1 MLRTRPVLPA
11 ALGLV
16 VAACGSAPVASEAPA
31 TPASAP
37 ASPAPPAPVADVGP
51 KPELT
56 AAPAFTPPTPQVV
69 SIPGLPQV
77 WLVERHALPMVA
89 LQIVVPAGGADDP
102 AGKSGLAALTAEMM
116 EQGAGRYGALEISR
130 LFDQLGAV
138 ASVDAGTDAS
148 TASLTVL
155 KPNLKRALELL
166 GDVVARP
173 RFEAA
178 EWTRAQ
184 ALWLDQLR
192 QRPFEPGDV
201 ASLVG
206 RAVHFGAGHPYSHPV
221 DGHVDSIGKLTL
233 ADAKAYHK
241 AHWRPDQA
249 TLVVVGDVTV
259 DELKTLFVP
268 AFSNW
273 VAPKTPPAARVT
285 AAPPKGPWPRT
296 VLVDRPDAPQTMF
309 LLVAPGPVAAD
320 PGLVTLELANIPLGG
335 SFTSRLNTNLREDK
349 GYTYGAKSALSQDR
363 LAGRWSIRTAV
374 ESGVTG
380 PALNE
385 ILKEIKQL
393 VEGGLKPE
401 ELKKARA
408 SDRGDLVSGY
418 ESLEPIAGRLADI
431 AGLGLPADW
440 DAQRARAADTADDAA
455 IGKAATTTSLR
466 DATIIAVGD
475 GKAIRA
481 AFQAAALPEPE
492 VRDAEG
498 RPVAAPKT
506 KGKAK

>member
-1 MLRTRPVLPA
+1 MLRPRPVLPA

-16 VAACGSAPVASEAPA
+16 VAACGAAPVPPDAPA
-31 TPASAP
+31 VAARLPAAPSAALP
-37 ASPAPPAPVADVGP
+37 ADVGP
-51 KPELT
+51 KPDLA
-56 AAPAFTPPTPQVV
+56 AAPAFAPPTPQV
-69 SIPGLPQV
+69 IDLPGLPRV

-138 ASVDAGTDAS
+138 ASIDAGTDAS
-148 TASLTVL
+148 MASLTVL

-178 EWTRAQ
+178 EWARAQ

-206 RAVHFGAGHPYSHPV
+206 RAVHFGAAHPYGHPV
-221 DGHVDSIGKLTL
+221 DGHVDTVGKLTL
-233 ADAKAYHK
+233 ADAKAFHK

-273 VAPKTPPAARVT
+273 VAPTSPPAARI
-285 AAPPKGPWPRT
+285 AAELPKGPWPRT

-309 LLVAPGPVAAD
+309 LLVAPGPMAGD
-320 PGLVTLELANIPLGG
+320 PGLVPLELANIPLGG

-440 DAQRARAADTADDAA
+440 DARRARAADAAADAA
-455 IGKAATTTSLR
+455 IVQAATGTSLR

-481 AFQAAALPEPE
+481 AFQAAALPAPE

-498 RPVAAPKT
+498 RPVGPAG

>member
-1 MLRTRPVLPA
+1 
-11 ALGLV
+11 
-16 VAACGSAPVASEAPA
+16 
-31 TPASAP
+31 
-37 ASPAPPAPVADVGP
+37 
-51 KPELT
+51 
-56 AAPAFTPPTPQVV
+56 
-69 SIPGLPQV
+69 
-77 WLVERHALPMVA
+77 
-89 LQIVVPAGGADDP
+89 
-102 AGKSGLAALTAEMM
+102 
-116 EQGAGRYGALEISR
+116 
-130 LFDQLGAV
+130 
-138 ASVDAGTDAS
+138 
-148 TASLTVL
+148 
-155 KPNLKRALELL
+155 
-166 GDVVARP
+166 
-173 RFEAA
+173 
-178 EWTRAQ
+178 
-184 ALWLDQLR
+184 
-192 QRPFEPGDV
+192 
-201 ASLVG
+201 
-206 RAVHFGAGHPYSHPV
+206 
-221 DGHVDSIGKLTL
+221 
-233 ADAKAYHK
+233 
-241 AHWRPDQA
+241 
-249 TLVVVGDVTV
+249 
-259 DELKTLFVP
+259 
-268 AFSNW
+268 
-273 VAPKTPPAARVT
+273 
-285 AAPPKGPWPRT
+285 
-296 VLVDRPDAPQTMF
+296 MF